1 MLPCLPPQKNKDTE
15 AWTRCCLAPDWKDG
29 KPKCASREKPV
40 ILVLENQHYTWLVK
54 PKFQNI
60 GSMSS
65 QTPSVHTL
73 NSVESKCSP
82 SLSLFLH
89 ACQSRG
95 VSAGKPAPE
104 SSKREV
110 SQVEQSQPQTANKR
124 IRGKQSCPTVHTMD
138 IDLDMESCGLDEPAE
153 VSFSDPTTLRPAGK
167 PPLKDSR
174 PSRQNRVSTINGCCP
189 ICQENMTL
197 TGHDKA

>member
-1 MLPCLPPQKNKDTE
+1 MDLWCYLACHHKKTRTPE

-29 KPKCASREKPV
+29 NPKCASREKPV

-54 PKFQNI
+54 PNFQNI

-82 SLSLFLH
+82 SLSLSLSFSTLVR
-89 ACQSRG
+89 A
-95 VSAGKPAPE
+95 
-104 SSKREV
+104 EV
-110 SQVEQSQPQTANKR
+110 SVLANQHLNHPNVELVRWNSR
-124 IRGKQSCPTVHTMD
+124 SLIRGKQSCPTVHTME
-138 IDLDMESCGLDEPAE
+138 IELDMESCGLDEPAE
-153 VSFSDPTTLRPAGK
+153 VSFSGPTTLRPAGK

-174 PSRQNRVSTINGCCP
+174 PSRHKTECP
-189 ICQENMTL
+189 PSMGAVPYARRT
-197 TGHDKA
+197 

>member
-1 MLPCLPPQKNKDTE
+1 MVLPCLPPQKNKDTE

-82 SLSLFLH
+82 SLSLSFSTLV
-89 ACQSRG
+89 R
-95 VSAGKPAPE
+95 
-104 SSKREV
+104 
-110 SQVEQSQPQTANKR
+110 
-124 IRGKQSCPTVHTMD
+124 
-138 IDLDMESCGLDEPAE
+138 AE
-153 VSFSDPTTLRPAGK
+153 VSVLANQRLNHPNVNLVRWNSRSLKQPTNAFEENKVARLCTLWT
-167 PPLKDSR
+167 LTSTW
-174 PSRQNRVSTINGCCP
+174 NRVAWMNLPKLVFRTLQPCDPQVSLHLKILDQADKTECP
-189 ICQENMTL
+189 PSMGAVPYARRT
-197 TGHDKA
+197 